1 MCSYQVVQKT
11 GQSRSAAITAVA
23 ERLIPGGVSSPMR
36 ASIQPP
42 VVFSRSQGSRVWD
55 VDGKEYIDYHA
66 AFGPILLGHND
77 ADLDA
82 RARELS
88 QGIDLVGLGAT
99 ELEVQ
104 LAEKI
109 REHVPS
115 MQQMLFCNTGSDATY
130 HAMRLAR
137 ATTGRH
143 LIVKFQ
149 GCYHGWHDYLGAN
162 VISAADRVGTIDSTS
177 EGTLPQALDWL
188 RVLPFNDIAALR
200 ALMAEAGDQIAAVII
215 EPVIHTIG
223 CVVPTADF
231 LTALREETTKAG
243 SLLVFD
249 EVVTGFRHHLGGYQA
264 IAGITP
270 DLTTLAKSI
279 ANGSPLAVV
288 GGREDLMS
296 EFTTHPD
303 GRVMFGGTFN
313 GQSYS
318 MGAALATIER
328 LEQDDAA
335 IHRRLFELGA
345 MMHDGLASITR
356 DAGFETQ
363 VQSVGSVFVCYF
375 TDSPVMSFDDA
386 LRNDPELYVGF
397 QRRMIDKGFLM
408 MPMNLK
414 RNHLMAAHTA
424 ADVELTLE
432 AADEVVRAMARTRVS
447 AGGQR

>member
-1 MCSYQVVQKT
+1 
-11 GQSRSAAITAVA
+11 
-23 ERLIPGGVSSPMR
+23 MR

-42 VVFSRSQGSRVWD
+42 LVFAKAKGSRVWD

-66 AFGPILLGHND
+66 AFGPILIGHSDD
-77 ADLDA
+77 AIDA
-82 RARELS
+82 RARDLS
-88 QGIDLVGLGAT
+88 AGLDLVGLGST
-99 ELEVQ
+99 ELEVR

-115 MQQMLFCNTGSDATY
+115 MQQMLFCSTGSDATY
-130 HAMRLAR
+130 HAIRVAR
-137 ATTGRH
+137 AATGRN

-162 VISAADRVGTIDSTS
+162 VISSADRVGSIDSTS

-188 RVLPFNDIAALR
+188 RVLPFNDIPALR
-200 ALMAEAGDQIAAVII
+200 ALMASSGHDIAAVIL

-223 CVVPTADF
+223 CVVPTAAF
-231 LTALREETTKAG
+231 LEALRSETAAAG

-264 IAGITP
+264 ICGVTP

-279 ANGSPLAVV
+279 ANGSTLAVI

-296 EFTTHPD
+296 QFTTHPE

-313 GQSYS
+313 GHPYS
-318 MGAALATIER
+318 LGAALATIET
-328 LEQDDAA
+328 LEQDNAA

-345 MMHDGLASITR
+345 MMRDGLQTVTR

-363 VQSVGSVFVCYF
+363 VANMGSVFVCYF
-375 TDSPVMSFDDA
+375 TDRPVMSFDDA
-386 LRNDPELYVGF
+386 LHNDAELYVQF
-397 QRRMIDKGFLM
+397 HRKMIDKGFLM

-424 ADVELTLE
+424 DDVELTLQ
-432 AADEVVRAMARTRVS
+432 AADEVIREMARTRRVPT
-447 AGGQR
+447 GVEG